1 MLVPLLLNLSRA
13 APPKNNFPLLY
24 HVSPPGFPGAHDKSR
39 NGNEPSVD
47 TRGEERLRE
56 GE

>member
-1 MLVPLLLNLSRA
+1 MLVPLLLNLSKA

-24 HVSPPGFPGAHDKSR
+24 HVSSPEFPEAHDKSR

-56 GE
+56 E